1 MLKLKTHLTKYSN
14 SQVQSKKHNN
24 QRTKNTKKTKVN
36 LFSAEEKNITKVTD
50 LPDYCKKTKA
60 FTSASQ
66 ANWVLGNEET
76 QRECESV

>member
-24 QRTKNTKKTKVN
+24 QRTKNTKKN
-36 LFSAEEKNITKVTD
+36 QFSAEEKKYITNA
-50 LPDYCKKTKA
+50 PDYCKKTKAKA